1 MQTKFLGSAGRF
13 RRSLE
18 RVSRG
23 LRRWAGDRR
32 GAIAIQ
38 FAFLVVP
45 ITVLAFGLV
54 DLNRMNT
61 QKYNLQDSLDAAALY
76 AARSEADTNAELQ
89 EAGQR
94 ALLANLDLMDG
105 GELISSNFELD
116 GVKVVATAE
125 AKLPAVVSNL
135 WTNQDLKVKAHSEVM
150 RNSKNVEVALVLDV
164 TGSMQ
169 GQPIVDLRAAATE
182 LVDIVV
188 KQQQTPFY
196 SKVAIVPY
204 SMGVNVG
211 EYADDVRGSIPAA
224 RGISNITWW
233 KDGEKSLS
241 KITRTNPA
249 VVTSNGHGLSTGN
262 VIFMWDVSHPLDDD
276 LNEKAFTV
284 TKIDNNKFSLNGVDA
299 TGGHSEPG
307 SGRFRSCLTTNCDLV
322 VTSNNHGFATND
334 WVHFTNVSGGSALT
348 GRVNDK
354 TFQITKLTNNTFR
367 LNNRQLRRDSSFT
380 YNSNTGS
387 AWCTTYGCEFYRFTN
402 QHGDPR
408 VHRVSTCVSER
419 TGGSPYTD
427 NHPVSLNYPAGGN
440 PCLENTIYPLSS
452 NKDALKAQIA
462 DLEEQ
467 GSTAGHIGVAWGWY
481 MISPNFG
488 SLWTNA
494 SSRPASYTAPNTLKV
509 VVWMTDG
516 ANNTAY
522 CNGVIAQDSTAGSGS
537 TSDHINC
544 NATNGSS
551 STQTLALCSAM
562 KAKGIIVYSVGF
574 NIAGNQPAID
584 VVNGCAT
591 DAEHVYLPN
600 GGTALSEA
608 FSAIGAEIENLRL
621 SK

>member
-13 RRSLE
+13 RQSLE

-23 LRRWAGDRR
+23 LRQWRDDRR

-45 ITVLAFGLV
+45 VTVLAFGLV

-76 AARSEADTNAELQ
+76 AARSDADTDAELQ
-89 EAGQR
+89 AEGQK
-94 ALLANLDLMDG
+94 ALMANLQMMDG
-105 GELISSNFELD
+105 AQLVSSSFELD
-116 GVKVVATAE
+116 GVTVIARAE
-125 AKLPAVVSNL
+125 MKLPAVVSNL
-135 WTNQDLKVKAHSEVM
+135 WTNQDLTVRVNTEVM

-164 TGSMQ
+164 TGSME
-169 GQPIVDLRAAATE
+169 GQPIVDLRNAAAE

-188 KQQQTPFY
+188 KEQQTPFY

-224 RGISNITWW
+224 RGISSITWW
-233 KDGEKSLS
+233 KGSEKSLS

-249 VVTSNGHGLSTGN
+249 VVTSGGHGLSTGD
-262 VIFMWDVSHPLDDD
+262 VIYMWDVDSPLDDD
-276 LNEKAFTV
+276 LDNKAFSV
-284 TKIDNNKFSLNGVDA
+284 TKIDNDKFSLNGVDA
-299 TGGHSEPG
+299 TGGTSVPD
-307 SGRFRSCLTTNCDLV
+307 SGKFRSCLTANCDLV
-322 VTSNNHGFATND
+322 VTSNNHGFATNA
-334 WVHFTNVSGGSALT
+334 WVHLTDVSGGDALT
-348 GRVNDK
+348 SRVNNQ
-354 TFQITKLTNNTFR
+354 TFQITKLSNDTFR
-367 LNNRQLRRDSSFT
+367 LNGRQLRRDTSFT
-380 YNSNTGS
+380 YTGNTGS

-402 QHGDPR
+402 QNGGVK

-419 TGGSPYTD
+419 TGASPYTD
-427 NHPVSLNYPAGGN
+427 NYPVSLNYPASGN

-462 DLEEQ
+462 DLEEE

-494 SSRPASYTAPNTLKV
+494 SSRPAAYTAPHTLKV

-522 CNGVIAQDSTAGSGS
+522 CNGVIAQDSGTGSGS
-537 TSDHINC
+537 ASDHINC
-544 NATNGSS
+544 NATNGKSS
-551 STQTLALCSAM
+551 PQTLALCSAM
-562 KAKGIIVYSVGF
+562 KAQGIVVYTVGF

-600 GGTALSEA
+600 GGTALSAA
-608 FSAIGAEIENLRL
+608 FSAIGAEIDNLRL